1 MNSAAEIAQ
10 GALGIVDGLADT
22 AVRCWLLGVV
32 LPMAVGLLVSLLAA
46 GLLLREWFRSRR
58 SDDANA

>member
-1 MNSAAEIAQ
+1 MDSAGEIAR

-22 AVRCWLLGVV
+22 AVRCWLLWVA
-32 LPMAVGLLVSLLAA
+32 LPMAVCLLVSVLAA
-46 GLLLREWFRSRR
+46 GLLLREWLRGGR